1 MIDFHPDSPSVPPD
15 ATEALEREHEE
26 LQALLRDE
34 IGALQA
40 VQDSRFD
47 EIVTLTRRLE
57 AATATR
63 ALEAAL
69 SRWRLRLQAE
79 GPPRGLPP
87 PHAQAAALRM
97 SPLFDAERY
106 RAALGIA
113 LPRKFSAERHY
124 VTTGAFEGL
133 DPGPDFSTRAYYAL
147 NADVLEAGWP
157 ALVHYVLH
165 GAAKGRPIR
174 PQAMTGS
181 RMDKADLDLVRSAPE
196 FDGTWYA
203 QTYRDVAKLGADP
216 ARHYVTLGAGLGR
229 DPGPG
234 FRARTYLEVNPDV
247 ASSGIPPFLHY
258 LRYGRAEG
266 RDPVPVPVP
275 PADR

>member
-1 MIDFHPDSPSVPPD
+1 MIDLHSDSPSVPPD
-15 ATEALEREHEE
+15 VTEALEREHEE

-34 IGALQA
+34 IAALQA

-57 AATATR
+57 AAVTAR

-69 SRWRLRLQAE
+69 SRWRLRFHVE
-79 GPPRGLPP
+79 GPPRGLPS
-87 PHAQAAALRM
+87 PHAQAAALKT

-113 LPRKFSAERHY
+113 LPRRFSAERHY

-133 DPGPDFSTRAYYAL
+133 DPGPGFSTRAYYAL

-157 ALVHYVLH
+157 ALVHYVLY
-165 GAAKGRPIR
+165 GVAEGRPIR
-174 PQAMTGS
+174 PQAMTVS
-181 RMDKADLDLVRSAPE
+181 RMDEADLDLVRSAPE
-196 FDGTWYA
+196 FDGAWYA
-203 QTYRDVAKLGADP
+203 QTYRDVAKLGANP

-234 FRARTYLEVNPDV
+234 FHARTYLEVNPDV
-247 ASSGIPPFLHY
+247 AASGTHPFLHY
-258 LRYGRAEG
+258 LRHGRAEG
-266 RDPVPVPVP
+266 RDPVPVPL
-275 PADR
+275 ADP